1 MIGILKY
8 AADKTLALG
17 VSDQMKDAKAVLLRA
32 DSSLDK
38 ILWDLNSSTGV
49 ISLAASDGN
58 LALAIK
64 NKAITSGTDIVLQ
77 VTNQNE
83 PTQKWDFASKP
94 GFILSQAN
102 KSYVIDDDTRGG
114 AGTRVQLYEFNG
126 SIAQQWKFVPIDRIS
141 ALASE

>member
-8 AADKTLALG
+8 AGNQELALG
-17 VSDQMKDAKAVLLRA
+17 VSDQQKDAQAVLLRA

-38 ILWDLNSSTGV
+38 ILWNLDSRTGV
-49 ISLAASDGN
+49 ISLAISDGA

-64 NKAITSGTDIVLQ
+64 NKAIASGTDLVLQ
-77 VTNQNE
+77 LTNQNE
-83 PTQKWDFASKP
+83 VTQKWDFSSKP
-94 GFILSQAN
+94 GFIFSQAN

-114 AGTRVQLYEFNG
+114 AGTRVQLFDFNG

>member
-17 VSDQMKDAKAVLLRA
+17 VSDQQKDAKAVLLRA
-32 DSSLDK
+32 DSPLDK
-38 ILWDLNSSTGV
+38 ILWDLDSRTGV
-49 ISLAASDGN
+49 ISLVASDEN

-64 NKAITSGTDIVLQ
+64 NKVIANGTDIVLQ

-83 PTQKWDFASKP
+83 PTQKWDFSSKP

-102 KSYVIDDDTRGG
+102 RSYVIDDDTRGG

-126 SIAQQWKFVPIDRIS
+126 SIAQQWIFVPLEKIS
-141 ALASE
+141 TLASE